1 MKDVVAAIIAVM
13 AADVEMAYLAV
24 ETTAVASG

>member
-24 ETTAVASG
+24 EITAVASG